1 MEISFNPC
9 LINGD
14 RKKQTNKK
22 IKKELLYGSARLD
35 CHWEAGVG
43 RRIVFLQVSLYQRG
57 RCLAVKPRVAN

>member
-43 RRIVFLQVSLYQRG
+43 RRIVFAGFAISAGPV
-57 RCLAVKPRVAN
+57 LAS